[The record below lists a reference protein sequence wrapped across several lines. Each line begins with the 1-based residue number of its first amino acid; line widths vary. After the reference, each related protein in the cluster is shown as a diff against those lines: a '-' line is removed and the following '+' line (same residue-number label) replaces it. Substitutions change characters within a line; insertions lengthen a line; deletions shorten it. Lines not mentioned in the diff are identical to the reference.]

1 MMKNRPIAL
10 VLASVL
16 VAGCAGNAA
25 MQRADLEVERGNLDT
40 AIAYYQEILGD
51 DPTNVDA
58 KIRLAHL
65 KVEASQAHEAQGRK
79 LRDEG
84 DLEQAALE
92 LQLAI
97 LLDPGNE
104 VAADILSAV
113 QQELIERRRQLENE
127 QTLTERLLQE
137 ARDAESVLPEL
148 QPEVTGPITFDFR
161 DVEVTEI
168 YRTLAQVAGLNVLF
182 ESTLGSDITT
192 FQVEGA
198 DFYEALNLLTQSQGH
213 FYKALSSNTFLVIP
227 DDVTKRREYADQI
240 LRTFF
245 LSNADVATVEQQIRA
260 LLQTTFVT
268 SNADLNTI
276 SVRET
281 PEAMKIVEKLVA
293 TADKS
298 VGEILLEVEVLEVS
312 SEVVSNYGL
321 ALEPFGGQVNV
332 FPQATTES
340 GDVLGRSI
348 KSLGSLNSAEI
359 FVTIPTLFYQFLR
372 TTNSFKL
379 VAQPKLRATE
389 GQTTQLLIGEQV
401 PVVTTTFNPGSTIG
415 GNVVPIS
422 STEYRDTGI
431 LLSVTPRVHFNGE
444 ITLEIDIQVSAVTA
458 TATIASVGDLPV
470 FTTRQ
475 VTGSIRLRDGETN
488 VIAGLLQD
496 NDIRSRRG
504 VIGLDNVPVA
514 GDIFS
519 GTEDTKDQTDVVIS
533 ITPHILR
540 GPDLKAEDLESM
552 YVGTAAG
559 VTGSRGFAGG
569 GAAGARGAGGTT
581 NAAGAGGGEDP
592 AVLALLP
599 AQHVVEVDEEFA
611 IDVTVDR
618 AQELFSAGIEVRY
631 DASIV
636 AYVDYFEGGFMDQ
649 DGAELSVQVAN
660 AGPGILRMGM
670 ARMGTDQGISGS
682 GSLVTLVFR
691 GVAPGSSSID
701 ITASTLR
708 NLPGRT
714 LPTQM
719 LPASVEVR
727 ERRE

>member
-1 MMKNRPIAL
+1 MRKNRPIAL
-10 VLASVL
+10 VLVSML
-16 VAGCAGNAA
+16 IAGCAGNVA
-25 MQRADLEVERGNLDT
+25 MQRADLEVARGNLDT
-40 AIAYYQEILGD
+40 AIAYYQEILNE
-51 DPTNVDA
+51 DPTNVEA
-58 KIRLAHL
+58 QIRLKLL
-65 KVEASQAHEAQGRK
+65 KVEASQIHEAQGRK

-84 DLEQAALE
+84 DLDHASLE

-97 LLDPGNE
+97 MLDPGNV
-104 VAADILSAV
+104 VAADILGLV
-113 QQELIERRRQLENE
+113 QQELIERRQQLENE
-127 QTLTERLLQE
+127 LTPTERLLQE
-137 ARDAESVLPEL
+137 ARDAQPVLPAL
-148 QPEVTGPITFDFR
+148 QPEVSGPIGFDFR

-168 YRTLAQVAGLNVLF
+168 YKTLAQVAGLNVLF
-182 ESTLGSDITT
+182 ESTLDSDIVT
-192 FQVEGA
+192 FQIEGA

-213 FYKALSSNTFLVIP
+213 FYKALSANTFLVIP
-227 DDVTKRREYADQI
+227 DDVTKRRQYADQ
-240 LRTFF
+240 LMRTFF

-260 LLQTTFVT
+260 ILQTTFVS
-268 SNADLNTI
+268 SNPDLNTI
-276 SVRET
+276 TVRET
-281 PEAMKIVEKLVA
+281 PEAMKIIEKLIDS
-293 TADKS
+293 ADKA

-321 ALEPFGGQVNV
+321 ALEPFGGAVNV
-332 FPQATTES
+332 AQMTNDAGE
-340 GDVLGRSI
+340 LIGRSI
-348 KSLGSLNSAEI
+348 KSLGSLTSAEV

-372 TTNSFKL
+372 STNSFKL
-379 VAQPKLRATE
+379 VAQPKLRATAGE
-389 GQTTQLLIGEQV
+389 TTQLLIGDQV

-422 STEYRDTGI
+422 STEYKDTGI

-458 TATIASVGDLPV
+458 TATIANVGDLPV

-475 VTGSIRLRDGETN
+475 VTGSIRLRDGQTN

-496 NDIRSRRG
+496 NDVRQRNGI
-504 VIGLDNVPVA
+504 IGLDNVPVA

-519 GTEDTKDQTDVVIS
+519 ATSDTKDQTDIVIS
-533 ITPHILR
+533 ITPHLLR
-540 GPDLKAEDLESM
+540 APKITAEDLAPV

-559 VTGSRGFAGG
+559 VTGSRGFGG
-569 GAAGARGAGGTT
+569 GAAAGGGGAGGTT
-581 NAAGAGGGEDP
+581 NVAGGGGGEDP

-618 AQELFSAGIEVRY
+618 VQELFSAGVEVRY
-631 DASIV
+631 DASVV
-636 AYVDYFEGGFMDQ
+636 AYVDYFEGGFMDR
-649 DGAELSVQVAN
+649 DGSEVSVQVAN
-660 AGPGILRMGM
+660 AGPGVLRMGM

-691 GVAPGSSSID
+691 GVAPGRSSID

-727 ERRE
+727 ERHE